1 MTRQRV
7 RSEKHIE
14 TSEENPNKDGEII
27 APIVIV
33 ERMEESIRT
42 IIQKEKGK
50 LYLHVHPF
58 LEAYLTKGLA
68 SIQNSGGR

>member
-50 LYLHVHPF
+50 LYFTYILFWKPI
-58 LEAYLTKGLA
+58 LRKGWQV
-68 SIQNSGGR
+68 SKTSGF